1 MNFTLIA
8 LLQSAVI
15 ETVSVLLP
23 MKFVL
28 PNGPQAE
35 LLTGIEVCDLASA
48 QNAARVLRSKGCE
61 AVIITLGEK
70 GSVLTTAEH
79 AGHHIPAP
87 AVKAVDTTVSI
98 ASVCVC
104 VCVCVCVFL
113 GKVDLHFSCMQYPT
127 TDHSHKQGMSLVRVS
142 PLAEWYV
149 SSCRSTETTT
159 DKCMVIS
166 LDEH

>member
-48 QNAARVLRSKGCE
+48 QNAARVLCSKGCE

-70 GSVLTTAEH
+70 GSVLVFHNITQFGDYRVGLGGVKTLNPVKRNNLQTTYTLLLPSQVSLTLCEKRPFRKAQEPFAAKRFFNIFLKFFFSDIIYNSNMH
-79 AGHHIPAP
+79 THTSLPAN
-87 AVKAVDTTVSI
+87 
-98 ASVCVC
+98 
-104 VCVCVCVFL
+104 
-113 GKVDLHFSCMQYPT
+113 
-127 TDHSHKQGMSLVRVS
+127 
-142 PLAEWYV
+142 
-149 SSCRSTETTT
+149 
-159 DKCMVIS
+159 
-166 LDEH
+166 